1 MYKFIINSIVPSPTV
16 DIYERSGNG
25 FNRTFITGDSNI
37 YCNAQV
43 PSISVP
49 VSVSFNWWG
58 PEGQITE
65 GDKYQFMTTEDDSSI
80 VTGQLVIRD
89 LDSQDNLTMY
99 YCSVVVDVIGPTNY
113 SDFVIPGT
121 VTSENVTLVFEGMF
135 FVSTSFLGDFVITVL
150 L

>member
-1 MYKFIINSIVPSPTV
+1 MPS
-16 DIYERSGNG
+16 
-25 FNRTFITGDSNI
+25 
-37 YCNAQV
+37 A
-43 PSISVP
+43 ISVP
-49 VSVSFNWWG
+49 VSISFNWWG